1 MRFLPPR
8 SHLSSNSH
16 RITDAHDLAT
26 GEPDGHLWRADE
38 NDYSP
43 DTANSARTNAALIT
57 LVRNEE
63 LNDLLKTMHDLERT
77 WNSKFNYPYIFFNDV
92 PFTEEFKQKTQAAT
106 KAAVQYGS
114 LPPPE
119 WFTLSVLSTPGPI

>member
-8 SHLSSNSH
+8 SHLSNSH
-16 RITDAHDLAT
+16 RITDAYDTAT

-43 DTANSARTNAALIT
+43 DSANSARTNAALIT

-92 PFTEEFKQKTQAAT
+92 PFSEEFKQKTQAAT

-114 LPPPE
+114 SPPPKSH
-119 WFTLSVLSTPGPI
+119 LSVFRKSEAI